1 MKDRHFFFALGL
13 LLALALAS
21 TAVVVVVVVMA
32 PRLLDARQLL
42 GTFVSDGRAVAA
54 PPLLFVILPPLRPC
68 G

>member
-42 GTFVSDGRAVAA
+42 GTFVSDGRSVAA
-54 PPLLFVILPPLRPC
+54 PLLLFVILPPIRPC